1 MVMPFSS
8 SRSGLVFNIQYFNVH
23 DGPGIRT
30 VVFFKGCPLHCHWCS
45 NPESISRRPELGLR
59 RALCNKCGKCLEAC
73 PEQALFFDDEGVLKV
88 DRQRCQACGTCVSQC
103 YQEALTI
110 YGKEMTAEEVFE
122 EVDRDKLFY
131 EGSGGGITASGGEP
145 LQQPHFLAA
154 TFRLCREAGIHTCL
168 ETSGYAS
175 ARVWDQVLPVT
186 DYVLFDLKHMDSRL
200 HRDLTGKPNRS
211 ILDNARRA
219 AGSGVPVMFR
229 MPLVPGLN
237 DTLENIKATADFVKS
252 LEGDNVHGIELMP
265 YHRMGVGKYESLD
278 RECTAKAIKPP
289 EPADVERARQRFE
302 DFGLR
307 CIVSR

>member
-1 MVMPFSS
+1 MPFSS

-122 EVDRDKLFY
+122 EVD
-131 EGSGGGITASGGEP
+131 
-145 LQQPHFLAA
+145 
-154 TFRLCREAGIHTCL
+154 
-168 ETSGYAS
+168 
-175 ARVWDQVLPVT
+175 
-186 DYVLFDLKHMDSRL
+186 
-200 HRDLTGKPNRS
+200 
-211 ILDNARRA
+211 
-219 AGSGVPVMFR
+219 
-229 MPLVPGLN
+229 
-237 DTLENIKATADFVKS
+237 
-252 LEGDNVHGIELMP
+252 
-265 YHRMGVGKYESLD
+265 
-278 RECTAKAIKPP
+278 
-289 EPADVERARQRFE
+289 
-302 DFGLR
+302 
-307 CIVSR
+307 